1 MESADLYRLQDA
13 VLGLLQRM
21 NDPQLAAA
29 KLCAGTALSR
39 CWLSHKV
46 SYDLDFFLPEG
57 FNAGR
62 HAVALKRA
70 RIDFEPKYLVDG
82 LDKANQLHGY
92 VLLNGQ
98 RLKVS
103 FMEDADFSLF
113 PVQEA
118 PMGTGTVRTEA
129 VQGLYHRKLRTVSGC
144 HTRRLI

>member
-1 MESADLYRLQDA
+1 MSSPLLSKESATVQTAELYRLQDA

-21 NDPQLAAA
+21 KDPQLAAA
-29 KLCAGTALSR
+29 KLCGDTALSR
-39 CWLSHKV
+39 CWLGHRV

-62 HAVALKRA
+62 LAVALKRA
-70 RIDFEPKYLVDG
+70 GIDFEAKELVDD

-103 FMEDADFSLF
+103 FMEDAYFPLF

-118 PMGTGTVRTEA
+118 AMGASTVRTEA
-129 VQGLYHRKLRTVSGC
+129 VLWFT
-144 HTRRLI
+144 